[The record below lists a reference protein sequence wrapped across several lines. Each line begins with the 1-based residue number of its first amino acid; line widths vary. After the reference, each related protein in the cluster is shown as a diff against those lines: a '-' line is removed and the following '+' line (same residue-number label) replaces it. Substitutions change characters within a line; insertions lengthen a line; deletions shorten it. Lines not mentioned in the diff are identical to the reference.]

1 MEVLSVDK
9 AGNYVGNVYLP
20 REGGSLALWLL
31 REGAV
36 FVNDKALPFCLDA
49 DALLDAEEA
58 ARSQRKGCW
67 ANWREPKPA
76 GEQAVAGEMDCAV
89 TAIPAGNVFFVNA
102 AADRAALQR
111 VAGVLAGLPVPVGW
125 REEEKIDRQNDRP
138 VLQARNGAVYA
149 WLRGKTWNRG

>member
-20 REGGSLALWLL
+20 RESCSLALWLL

-36 FVNDKALPFCLDA
+36 FVNEKALPFCLDA
-49 DALLDAEEA
+49 DALLDAEDA

-76 GEQAVAGEMDCAV
+76 GEQAVAGEMDCTV

-102 AADRAALQR
+102 AADEAAKRR
-111 VAGVLAGLPVPVGW
+111 VAGVLAGLP
-125 REEEKIDRQNDRP
+125 
-138 VLQARNGAVYA
+138 AAVDG
-149 WLRGKTWNRG
+149 GKCA